1 MFSFMSP
8 TIPAP
13 IDQLLALFSTR
24 LADVRFP
31 DVDRASLARLA
42 EQTHE
47 ARMALATAEAMV
59 ETAHAALREH
69 QEELLRTAQR
79 ALAYARVYASA
90 DEALA
95 RELDAIALPRATRR
109 TRAESGEGEARTTPA
124 DQGTAAPKRRGRP
137 RKSDVA
143 ALSLDLPATS
153 SAAE

>member
-1 MFSFMSP
+1 MSP

-13 IDQLLALFSTR
+13 VDQLLALFSSR

-31 DVDRASLARLA
+31 DVDGASLARLA

-59 ETAHAALREH
+59 ETANAALRDH
-69 QEELLRTAQR
+69 QEELLRAAQR

-95 RELDAIALPRATRR
+95 RELDAIALPRVARR
-109 TRAESGEGEARTTPA
+109 ARAES
-124 DQGTAAPKRRGRP
+124 
-137 RKSDVA
+137 
-143 ALSLDLPATS
+143 
-153 SAAE
+153 

>member
-1 MFSFMSP
+1 MSP

-13 IDQLLALFSTR
+13 VDQLLALFSSR

-31 DVDRASLARLA
+31 DVDGASLARLA
-42 EQTHE
+42 EQTHD

-59 ETAHAALREH
+59 ETANAALRDH
-69 QEELLRTAQR
+69 QDELLRTAQR

-90 DEALA
+90 DEGLA
-95 RELDAIALPRATRR
+95 RELDAIVLPRVARR
-109 TRAESGEGEARTTPA
+109 ARAESGDGEPRTPA
-124 DQGTAAPKRRGRP
+124 SGEIDVAVPAPKRRGRP